1 MLTYS
6 FENKTSPF
14 KIILRVLSS
23 ISLFYLP
30 LVFIVLGFIT
40 STNLRLWI
48 FFAVVMSIISIFRI
62 FTAKMIMTL
71 KIDLAEQLINFEYSS
86 VLHGHNLTSF
96 SLKEIKVFIDNE
108 KNILKHPSVT
118 FFRRR
123 FIFIKITEGVD
134 VFSNSTYDQFRGEM
148 ESVFALAFQ

>member
-1 MLTYS
+1 MITYT
-6 FENKTSPF
+6 FENKPSSF

-30 LVFIVLGFIT
+30 LVFIILGLIT
-40 STNLRLWI
+40 STNIKLWI
-48 FFAVVMSIISIFRI
+48 LYAGIMTFITMYRI
-62 FTAKMIMTL
+62 LTAKMIKTI
-71 KIDLAEQLINFEYSS
+71 KIDPIAQMINFEYSS
-86 VLHGHNLTSF
+86 LLHGQDSSHF
-96 SLKEIKVFIDNE
+96 SLKEIKALVDND
-108 KNILKHPSVT
+108 KNLLKHPSVT